1 MKKILFAILFLTMMS
16 IQSVKAQSSIVALHH
31 EGNVTLYSSTQL
43 QTALDAAVEGDTLYL
58 SEGTFS
64 GDVKL
69 VKSNICISGAGK
81 NTILAGNL
89 WLGESTTASIEN
101 NTLEGLNILGSN
113 VWVYSLKN
121 CKMSQCQF
129 NTMRS
134 GSSEGYTTELLISNC
149 FCKEELTMQGMI
161 GIAAFNSK
169 FVKLSKRA
177 GAAGGASFT
186 NCNIGTIPFESGD
199 NYGNDNTRIFTNC
212 IINDW
217 GTKATCVNCYLRTSE
232 AAGSLTDCYVST
244 TAALDDN
251 MDCVLDNLSDY
262 VGNDGKVV
270 GITVGDNPYTL
281 TPSVPHVSAHS
292 IEVDAVN
299 QKLNVT
305 LTIEN

>member
-1 MKKILFAILFLTMMS
+1 MKKILFAIVCLTMMS

-43 QTALDAAVEGDTLYL
+43 QEALDVAVEGDTLYL

-270 GITVGDNPYTL
+270 GITGGDNPYTL